1 MGTERPA
8 RLDERTANTRVTLVQ
23 ATNGTGATPAST
35 LLRTRLRT
43 VALLIL
49 VALMLWLLRGPFIAG
64 QAYSGVQLATIGA
77 LATAT
82 ALLWSRIVF
91 SRLWLRVAEGAV
103 FLLTT
108 GGISAHAYLLV
119 RDRALAG
126 NQLLV
131 QGQLYALVIA
141 TSALVVAHGMLL
153 PKTWRS
159 TLAFTIP
166 MAAIPLATLA
176 MMSRLEPAAFVTVRS
191 ILSFETVTDL
201 GMVLVASLAGGA
213 TGTQIIYSLRRA
225 ATAARDLGQYQLQER
240 IASGGM
246 GEIWRASHR
255 FLARP
260 AAIKVIHPDKVSPLG
275 GDSAAKVLERFEKEA
290 QTTAR
295 LESLNTVRIYDFG
308 RTDSGEF
315 YYAMELLEGLD
326 LELMVERYGPVSPG
340 RAIHFMTQAC
350 DSLSEAHS
358 LGQVHRDVKPSNL
371 FVCKVGLTYD
381 VLKVLDFGLVTRAG
395 SEKARDLRL
404 EGSEGLAGTPA
415 YMAPEQV
422 LADTTIDERAD
433 IYALGCVGYWLLSG
447 HTVFDID
454 RPLAMAVAH
463 VKAPPMSLSRRT
475 EIAVPADLEAL
486 IMQCLE
492 KDPAARP
499 QSAEALADQLT
510 ACGDATGWLPPQARE
525 WWRRHRPLEGDPG
538 T

>member
-8 RLDERTANTRVTLVQ
+8 GLDERKANTRVTLVQ
-23 ATNGTGATPAST
+23 ASSGAGTTRASD

-49 VALMLWLLRGPFIAG
+49 AALTLWLLRGPFVAG
-64 QAYSGVQLATIGA
+64 RVYPELQVAMIGA
-77 LATAT
+77 LASVT
-82 ALLWSRIVF
+82 ALLWSRIVL
-91 SRLWLRVAEGAV
+91 SRRWLQVAEGAV
-103 FLLTT
+103 FLLTA
-108 GGISAHAYLLV
+108 GGIATHAYLLV
-119 RDRALAG
+119 RDRAVAG
-126 NQLLV
+126 DQLLV
-131 QGQLYALVIA
+131 QAQLYNLVIA
-141 TSALVVAHGMLL
+141 TSALIVAHGMLL
-153 PKTWRS
+153 PKTWRA
-159 TLAFTIP
+159 TLAFTVP
-166 MAAIPLATLA
+166 MAAAPMAMLAI
-176 MMSRLEPAAFVTVRS
+176 MSSLEPTAATTVKS
-191 ILSFETVTDL
+191 VLSFETVTDL
-201 GMVLVASLAGGA
+201 GMALVAAVLGGA

-225 ATAARDLGQYQLQER
+225 AIAARDLGQYQLQER

-275 GDSAAKVLERFEKEA
+275 GDPAAKVLERFEKEA

-308 RTDSGEF
+308 RTDGGEF

-326 LELMVERYGPVSPG
+326 LELMVERYGPVTPG

-371 FVCKVGLTYD
+371 FACRVGRTYD

-463 VKAPPMSLSRRT
+463 VKAPPMPLSRRT

-486 IMQCLE
+486 IMQCLK

-499 QSAEALADQLT
+499 QSAELLADDLA
-510 ACGDATGWLPPQARE
+510 ACSDATGWLPPQARE
-525 WWRRHRPLEGDPG
+525 WWRKHRPLEGDG
-538 T
+538 ST